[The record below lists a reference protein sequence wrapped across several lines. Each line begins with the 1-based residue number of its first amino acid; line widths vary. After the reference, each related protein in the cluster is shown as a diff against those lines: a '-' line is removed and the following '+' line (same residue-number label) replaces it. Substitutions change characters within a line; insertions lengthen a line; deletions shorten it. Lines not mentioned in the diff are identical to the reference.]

1 MSGLESLIHALA
13 YAVGAG
19 INLYATVL
27 VLGLAAR
34 LDWVELPATLEP
46 AGSVWVIGAAAIL
59 YLLEFLADKIPW
71 IDSLWDAIHTLVRPL
86 GAAVVAVAALGPAS
100 PGMEVAA
107 ALLGATIGASTHAA
121 KAGTRLAVNASPEPA
136 SNIALSLAEDGFVIG
151 LVLLL
156 LTHPLLGLGLAVA
169 VLVTVLGVLAF
180 LLRLVVR
187 RRRARRD
194 AARP

>member
-1 MSGLESLIHALA
+1 VSGLESLGHALA
-13 YAVGAG
+13 FAVGAG

-34 LDWVELPATLEP
+34 FDWVEVPGTLEP
-46 AGSVWVIGAAAIL
+46 VGSAWVIGGAAVL

-71 IDSLWDAIHTLVRPL
+71 IDSLWDAIHTLVRPI
-86 GAAVVAVAALGPAS
+86 GAAVIAVVALGPAS

-107 ALLGATIGASTHAA
+107 ALLGAAIGASTHAA

-136 SNIALSLAEDGFVIG
+136 SNIVVSLLEDGFVVG

-156 LTHPLLGLGLAVA
+156 LTHPLLGLALAVA
-169 VLVTVLGVLAF
+169 ALVFVVVLLAVLFRVLM
-180 LLRLVVR
+180 RRQR
-187 RRRARRD
+187 RRESTV
-194 AARP
+194 P

>member
-1 MSGLESLIHALA
+1 MNGLVSLGHALA
-13 YAVGAG
+13 FAVGAG

-27 VLGLAAR
+27 VIGLASR
-34 LDWVELPATLEP
+34 FDWVNLPDSFEP
-46 AGSVWVIGAAAIL
+46 LASSWVIGGAAAL
-59 YLLEFLADKIPW
+59 FVLEFLADKIPW
-71 IDSLWDAIHTLVRPL
+71 IDSLWDAIHTLIRPI

-107 ALLGATIGASTHAA
+107 ALLGAAIGASTHAA

-136 SNIALSLAEDGFVIG
+136 SNIAVSLVEDGFVVA

-169 VLVTVLGVLAF
+169 ALVTILIVLGL
-180 LLRLVVR
+180 LLRLFLRRKRVR
-187 RRRARRD
+187 T
-194 AARP
+194 

>member
-1 MSGLESLIHALA
+1 VSGLESLGHALA
-13 YAVGAG
+13 FAVGAG

-34 LDWVELPATLEP
+34 FDWVEVPGTLEP
-46 AGSVWVIGAAAIL
+46 VGSAWVIGGAAVL

-71 IDSLWDAIHTLVRPL
+71 IDSLWDAVHTLVRPI
-86 GAAVVAVAALGPAS
+86 GAAVIAVVVLGPAS

-107 ALLGATIGASTHAA
+107 ALLGAAIGASTHAA

-136 SNIALSLAEDGFVIG
+136 SNIAVSLLEDGFVVG

-169 VLVTVLGVLAF
+169 ALVSVVVLLAVLF
-180 LLRLVVR
+180 RLVMR
-187 RRRARRD
+187 RRRRRESTI
-194 AARP
+194 P

>member
-1 MSGLESLIHALA
+1 MSGLESLGHALA
-13 YAVGAG
+13 FAVGAG

-34 LDWVELPATLEP
+34 FDWVEVPGTLEP
-46 AGSVWVIGAAAIL
+46 VGSAWVIGGAAVL
-59 YLLEFLADKIPW
+59 YMLEFLADKIPW
-71 IDSLWDAIHTLVRPL
+71 IDSLWDAIHTLVRPI
-86 GAAVVAVAALGPAS
+86 GAAVIAVVALGPAS

-107 ALLGATIGASTHAA
+107 ALLGAAIGASTHAA

-136 SNIALSLAEDGFVIG
+136 SNIAVSLLEDGFVVG

-169 VLVTVLGVLAF
+169 ALVSVVVLLAVLFRVLI
-180 LLRLVVR
+180 R
-187 RRRARRD
+187 RRRRRESTI
-194 AARP
+194 R

>member
-1 MSGLESLIHALA
+1 VSGLESLGHALA
-13 YAVGAG
+13 FAVGAG

-34 LDWVELPATLEP
+34 YDWVDVPGTLEP
-46 AGSVWVIGAAAIL
+46 VGSAWVIGGAAVL

-71 IDSLWDAIHTLVRPL
+71 VDSLWDAIHTLVRPI
-86 GAAVVAVAALGPAS
+86 GAAVIAVAALGPAS

-107 ALLGATIGASTHAA
+107 GLLGAAIGASTHAA

-136 SNIALSLAEDGFVIG
+136 SNIAVSLLEDGFVVG

-156 LTHPLLGLGLAVA
+156 LTHPLLGLALAVA
-169 VLVTVLGVLAF
+169 ALVSVLLLLAVLF
-180 LLRLVVR
+180 RLVMR
-187 RRRARRD
+187 RRRRRESTI
-194 AARP
+194 P

>member
-1 MSGLESLIHALA
+1 MSGLASLGYALSF
-13 YAVGAG
+13 AVGAG

-34 LDWVELPATLEP
+34 LDWVELPASLDP
-46 AGSVWVIGAAAIL
+46 LASSWVIGGAAAL
-59 YLLEFLADKIPW
+59 YALEFLADKIPW

-107 ALLGATIGASTHAA
+107 GLLGAAIGASTHAA

-136 SNIALSLAEDGFVIG
+136 SNIGLSLLEDGFVVG
-151 LVLLL
+151 LVVLL
-156 LTHPLLGLGLAVA
+156 LTHPLLGLALALIA
-169 VLVTVLGVLAF
+169 L
-180 LLRLVVR
+180 LVVIAALSILIRMLSR
-187 RRRARRD
+187 RRRARTR
-194 AARP
+194 

>member
-1 MSGLESLIHALA
+1 MNGLVSLGHALA
-13 YAVGAG
+13 FAVGAG

-27 VLGLAAR
+27 VIGLASR
-34 LDWVELPATLEP
+34 FDWVNLPDSFEP
-46 AGSVWVIGAAAIL
+46 LASSWVIGGAAAL
-59 YLLEFLADKIPW
+59 FVLEFLADKIPW
-71 IDSLWDAIHTLVRPL
+71 IDSLWDAIHTLIRPI

-107 ALLGATIGASTHAA
+107 ALLGAAIGASTHAA

-136 SNIALSLAEDGFVIG
+136 SNIAVSLVEDGFVVG

-169 VLVTVLGVLAF
+169 ALVTILIVLGL
-180 LLRLVVR
+180 LLRLFLRRKRVR
-187 RRRARRD
+187 T
-194 AARP
+194 

>member
-1 MSGLESLIHALA
+1 VSGIESLIHALA

-34 LDWVELPATLEP
+34 LDWVALPETLEP
-46 AGSVWVIGAAAIL
+46 VGSGWVIGGAAVL

-71 IDSLWDAIHTLVRPL
+71 IDSLWDAIHTLVRPI

-107 ALLGATIGASTHAA
+107 ALLGAAIGASTHAA

-136 SNIALSLAEDGFVIG
+136 SNIALSLAEDGFVVG

-169 VLVTVLGVLAF
+169 VLVTVVIVLAF
-180 LLRLVVR
+180 LLRLVLR
-187 RRRARRD
+187 RRGARQD
-194 AARP
+194 PARP

>member
-1 MSGLESLIHALA
+1 VSGLESLGHALA
-13 YAVGAG
+13 FAVGAG

-34 LDWVELPATLEP
+34 YDWVNVPGTLEP
-46 AGSVWVIGAAAIL
+46 VGSAWVIGGAAVL

-71 IDSLWDAIHTLVRPL
+71 VDSLWDAIHTLVRPI
-86 GAAVVAVAALGPAS
+86 GAAVIAVAALGPAS

-107 ALLGATIGASTHAA
+107 GLLGAAIGASTHAA

-136 SNIALSLAEDGFVIG
+136 SNIAVSLLEDGFVVG

-156 LTHPLLGLGLAVA
+156 LTHPLLGLALAVA
-169 VLVTVLGVLAF
+169 ALVSVLLLLAVLF
-180 LLRLVVR
+180 RLVMR
-187 RRRARRD
+187 RRRRRESTI
-194 AARP
+194 P

>member
-1 MSGLESLIHALA
+1 VSGLESLGHALA
-13 YAVGAG
+13 FAVGAG

-34 LDWVELPATLEP
+34 FDWVEVPGALEP
-46 AGSVWVIGAAAIL
+46 VGSAWVIGGAAVL

-71 IDSLWDAIHTLVRPL
+71 IDSLWDAIHTLVRPI
-86 GAAVVAVAALGPAS
+86 GAAVIAVAALGPAS

-107 ALLGATIGASTHAA
+107 ALLGGAIGASTHAA

-136 SNIALSLAEDGFVIG
+136 SNIAVSLLEDGFVVG

-156 LTHPLLGLGLAVA
+156 LTHPLLGLALAVA
-169 VLVTVLGVLAF
+169 ALVSVVVLLTVLFRVLI
-180 LLRLVVR
+180 RRR
-187 RRRARRD
+187 RRRA
-194 AARP
+194 PT

>member
-1 MSGLESLIHALA
+1 MSGIESLIHALA

-34 LDWVELPATLEP
+34 LDWVALPETLEP
-46 AGSVWVIGAAAIL
+46 VGSGWVIGGAAVL

-71 IDSLWDAIHTLVRPL
+71 IDSLWDAIHTLVRPI

-107 ALLGATIGASTHAA
+107 ALLGAAIGASTHAA

-136 SNIALSLAEDGFVIG
+136 SNIALSLAEDGFVVG

-169 VLVTVLGVLAF
+169 VLVTVVIVLAF
-180 LLRLVVR
+180 LLRLVLR
-187 RRRARRD
+187 RRGARQD
-194 AARP
+194 PARP